1 MEVNEVFADR
11 LKQLR
16 EVAGLS
22 QTALAE
28 KLGVSRGSISFYEN
42 GERIPDI
49 VFLDKAAMFFG
60 VPLDYLMG
68 YVKNKKSENID
79 MGLQLGLSDQA
90 IYNLTE
96 AYYSTELLSMM
107 IEDEQFAELMGCLS
121 SYVYAKRERD
131 TSTYIQQ
138 DDAPLEIDYNTF
150 LMGEYFK
157 SIAKGIRSKIRGAA
171 ILAREGIDPGDE
183 KAVKEY
189 LDRIFERSKAASDAF
204 DRYIA
209 EDNARIEREIL
220 ENPERQEDRK
230 MRERIYNFYKS
241 QQDLT
246 DEIEQS
252 YGE

>member
-68 YVKNKKSENID
+68 YVKNKRTENID

-121 SYVYAKRERD
+121 GYVYAKRGRD

-157 SIAKGIRSKIRGAA
+157 SIAKGIRSKIRSVA

-189 LDRIFERSKAASDAF
+189 LDRIFERSKAASDEF

-230 MRERIYNFYKS
+230 MRDRIYNFYKS

-252 YGE
+252 YGD